1 MTFHHLIA
9 LGIGAATVVLV
20 GIACGGDGS
29 PTINGDSPLNELV
42 VTPTPRPTATATP
55 TPSRSDN
62 LLPKR
67 SGTEELLIR
76 ERGFDVVDINLN
88 AGDILRVSYDS
99 VGAIMG
105 GSQTPIGEVE
115 LVILDPIEERILS
128 VAAIKANSVELQ
140 AQLTGRHRLVFSNPF
155 LLQSQTVRV
164 EWVVG

>member
-20 GIACGGDGS
+20 GIACGGNGS
-29 PTINGDSPLNELV
+29 PTIDGDTPLNELAV
-42 VTPTPRPTATATP
+42 TP
-55 TPSRSDN
+55 TPSRPDN

-76 ERGFDVVDINLN
+76 ERGFDVVDISLN
-88 AGDILRVSYDS
+88 AGDVLRVSYDS

-164 EWVVG
+164 EWVVGGPEGL

>member
-1 MTFHHLIA
+1 
-9 LGIGAATVVLV
+9 
-20 GIACGGDGS
+20 
-29 PTINGDSPLNELV
+29 
-42 VTPTPRPTATATP
+42 
-55 TPSRSDN
+55 
-62 LLPKR
+62 LPKR

-76 ERGFDVVDINLN
+76 ERGFDVVDISLN

-105 GSQTPIGEVE
+105 GSQTPIAEVE

-128 VAAIKANSVELQ
+128 VAAKKSNSVELQ

>member
-9 LGIGAATVVLV
+9 LAIGAATVVLV

-29 PTINGDSPLNELV
+29 PTINGDSPLNELA
-42 VTPTPRPTATATP
+42 VTPTPRPTATP

-62 LLPKR
+62 LFPKR
-67 SGTEELLIR
+67 SGTEDLLIR
-76 ERGFDVVDINLN
+76 ERGFHVVDISLN